1 MSRPT
6 PIEYEGAFHHVMNRG
21 LNHENIFHDQRYYA
35 EFLKCVREASE
46 QFEAVIHAYCLI
58 TNHYHLLIE
67 TPQANLGRITRHING
82 VYTQR
87 YNWLNKSDA
96 GT

>member
-35 EFLKCVREASE
+35 EFLKCIREASE

-67 TPQANLGRITRHING
+67 TQQANLGRIHVTLMA
-82 VYTQR
+82 YT
-87 YNWLNKSDA
+87 LSDTT
-96 GT
+96 G